1 MVALA
6 EPVSGD
12 DGDDDADRRPNGCC
26 CGGGGR
32 VPSPSESAGLLQS
45 RPLPQTGD
53 DKGELHKSAAAA
65 ARAVL
70 APRCLPRPYSVDC
83 RADDWACAVDDVTV
97 VPSFFEA
104 LTLLLLLL
112 LLAVL
117 LLLLLLLFVLR
128 LDFHFSVAAAA
139 NAVGRPS
146 PPNRGPDADLHVIR
160 NSDRP
165 VLHIGSPSRSNMSCN
180 RGLFTRLSTSQ
191 SLPNAGLRSQ
201 GFRSESTNMSK
212 PYNSKQ
218 FVVLGMPVHWLANV
232 RLTRT
237 DIFCHNSQSLTPAW
251 RTESDFFFCFQ
262 IVGSQLVNRTIGQV
276 RIVVIEVIQRILV
289 GTESS

>member
-6 EPVSGD
+6 EPVSDD
-12 DGDDDADRRPNGCC
+12 DGDDADRRPNCC
-26 CGGGGR
+26 CGGCRAPVRDNCRGDGTNGNTR
-32 VPSPSESAGLLQS
+32 TQSPSESAGLLQS

-53 DKGELHKSAAAA
+53 EKGELHKSPAAAA
-65 ARAVL
+65 WAVV
-70 APRCLPRPYSVDC
+70 APRCLPSPYSVDC
-83 RADDWACAVDDVTV
+83 RADDWACAADVTT

-104 LTLLLLLL
+104 LM

-117 LLLLLLLFVLR
+117 LLLLAVLLLLFVLR

-180 RGLFTRLSTSQ
+180 SGLFTRLSTSQ
-191 SLPNAGLRSQ
+191 SLPKAGLR
-201 GFRSESTNMSK
+201 FTC
-212 PYNSKQ
+212 
-218 FVVLGMPVHWLANV
+218 
-232 RLTRT
+232 
-237 DIFCHNSQSLTPAW
+237 I
-251 RTESDFFFCFQ
+251 
-262 IVGSQLVNRTIGQV
+262 I
-276 RIVVIEVIQRILV
+276 
-289 GTESS
+289 